1 MWQHLLISIIDV
13 IAICIVEVFV
23 NAFQD
28 DTYHTHTHTHTVYKP
43 ETALPLPTYAQ
54 SQKYEQDGV
63 LELSEDEEPDSTTTR
78 NTTTKLPGSCLDFT
92 LFFLSKLY

>member
-1 MWQHLLISIIDV
+1 MWQHELVSIIDV

-23 NAFQD
+23 KASQD
-28 DTYHTHTHTHTVYKP
+28 DTHTHTHTPVYKP

-92 LFFLSKLY
+92 LFFLSKFY